1 MNRLRVLGVLVSTLA
16 LASYVVGIRVA
27 YPGRALSIAAF
38 MAGATLAIAG
48 GGE

>member
-1 MNRLRVLGVLVSTLA
+1 MNRLRILGVLVSA
-16 LASYVVGIRVA
+16 LAVAGYVVGIWVA

-38 MAGATLAIAG
+38 MAGTTLAVAG